1 MEIVWNILLIT
12 TFEREGEEEGQR
24 VQIWQTCCQD
34 WRWTRSSQLA
44 WWPTCTAAPITILWH
59 YVSVFLQFFVFWYLW
74 ENHREDLT
82 KLGNRTATMLTA
94 TSNVSS
100 ISHSLNLAES
110 IMLNQFVWNRMLW
123 LTTVYGYV
131 VSSSGLCRR
140 TKNNKCVSEC
150 ISGWSFSQS
159 AVKLIFYS
167 LRGLLS
173 FCVFHSI

>member
-1 MEIVWNILLIT
+1 MHLII
-12 TFEREGEEEGQR
+12 TFEREGGEEVQR
-24 VQIWQTCCQD
+24 VQRWQTCCQD

-82 KLGNRTATMLTA
+82 KLGNKTATMLTA

-100 ISHSLNLAES
+100 ISHWLNLAES

-123 LTTVYGYV
+123 LTHFKSVSMGTLLALLGCAEGPRTTNVY
-131 VSSSGLCRR
+131 L
-140 TKNNKCVSEC
+140 
-150 ISGWSFSQS
+150 S
-159 AVKLIFYS
+159 AFLDDPLVNQLWNWYS
-167 LRGLLS
+167 IVWEG
-173 FCVFHSI
+173 F